1 MKRSILFLCCACLIG
16 NVFAQ
21 NKPKGNVQNNSYSQS
36 RLTCANFD
44 RNTYY
49 YEDIALK
56 SVVSSA
62 LNSLRNLPA
71 DAYYDSS
78 SQKENVRQMLE
89 AVHVKFTDS
98 ELSNLTQV
106 KSIQMNSRGIYEYAY
121 FKCKFE
127 QRGNSVYYRKTSGS
141 QRQNGY
147 LYRLDEKT
155 IYFLGAWSVNDDPI
169 KDYNSDQALIGALY
183 KLSSG
188 IFIMVV
194 PEGNDNYNILL
205 FK

>member
-1 MKRSILFLCCACLIG
+1 
-16 NVFAQ
+16 
-21 NKPKGNVQNNSYSQS
+21 
-36 RLTCANFD
+36 
-44 RNTYY
+44 
-49 YEDIALK
+49 
-56 SVVSSA
+56 
-62 LNSLRNLPA
+62 
-71 DAYYDSS
+71 
-78 SQKENVRQMLE
+78 MLG
-89 AVHVKFTDS
+89 AVHVEFSDN

-106 KSIQMNSRGIYEYAY
+106 KSIQINSLGIFEYAY

-169 KDYNSDQALIGALY
+169 KDYNSDQAILGALY

-188 IFIMVV
+188 KFIMVI
-194 PEGNDNYNILL
+194 PEGHDNYNILV

>member
-1 MKRSILFLCCACLIG
+1 MKRFFLFICCACIIG

-21 NKPKGNVQNNSYSQS
+21 NKPKGNAQNSPYSQS
-36 RLTCANFD
+36 RLTCAPFD
-44 RNTYY
+44 KNTYY
-49 YEDIALK
+49 YEDIVLHSVISSALK
-56 SVVSSA
+56 S
-62 LNSLRNLPA
+62 LNNLPA
-71 DAYYDSS
+71 DAYYDNS
-78 SQKENVRQMLE
+78 SQKENVRQMLG
-89 AVHVKFTDS
+89 AVHVEFSDN

-106 KSIQMNSRGIYEYAY
+106 KSIQINSLGIFEYAY
-121 FKCKFE
+121 FKCQFE

-169 KDYNSDQALIGALY
+169 KDYNSDQAILGALY

-188 IFIMVV
+188 KFIMVI
-194 PEGNDNYNILL
+194 PEGNDDYNILL
-205 FK
+205 FR

>member
-1 MKRSILFLCCACLIG
+1 MKRIFLFLCCACIIG

-21 NKPKGNVQNNSYSQS
+21 NKPGGNVQNSPYSQS
-36 RLTCANFD
+36 RLTCAPFD
-44 RNTYY
+44 KNTYY
-49 YEDIALK
+49 YEDIVLQSVISSALK
-56 SVVSSA
+56 S
-62 LNSLRNLPA
+62 LKNLPA
-71 DAYYDSS
+71 DAYYDNS
-78 SQKENVRQMLE
+78 SQKENVRQMLG
-89 AVHVKFTDS
+89 AVHVKFSDN

-106 KSIQMNSRGIYEYAY
+106 KSIQIESDGILEYAY

-169 KDYNSDQALIGALY
+169 KDYNSNQAILGALY

-188 IFIMVV
+188 KFIMVIQ
-194 PEGNDNYNILL
+194 EGNDNYNILL

>member
-1 MKRSILFLCCACLIG
+1 MKRILLFLCCACIIG

-21 NKPKGNVQNNSYSQS
+21 NKPKGNAQNSPYSQS
-36 RLTCANFD
+36 RLTCAPFD
-44 RNTYY
+44 KNTYY
-49 YEDIALK
+49 YEDIVLQSVISSALK
-56 SVVSSA
+56 S
-62 LNSLRNLPA
+62 LKNLPA
-71 DAYYDSS
+71 DAYYDNS
-78 SQKENVRQMLE
+78 SQKENVRQMLG
-89 AVHVKFTDS
+89 AVHVEFSDN

-106 KSIQMNSRGIYEYAY
+106 KSIQINSLGIFEYAY

-169 KDYNSDQALIGALY
+169 KDYNSDQAILGALY

-188 IFIMVV
+188 IFIMVI